1 MSNAQKCLNKLR
13 TELLGT
19 NYYIVDPVGGNQA
32 NEIIT
37 EEIINQYKPNSHT
50 FKNIVKK
57 LVRY

>member
-37 EEIINQYKPNSHT
+37 EEIINQYKPNSHK
-50 FKNIVKK
+50 FKNIVK
-57 LVRY
+57 